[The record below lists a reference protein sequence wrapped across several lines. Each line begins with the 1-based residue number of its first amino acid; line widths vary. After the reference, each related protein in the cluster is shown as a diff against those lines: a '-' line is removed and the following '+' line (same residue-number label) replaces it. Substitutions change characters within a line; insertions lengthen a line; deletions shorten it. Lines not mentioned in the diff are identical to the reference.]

1 MKFYAILMSFVMA
14 VTYLPGKYKD
24 YYQSTA
30 DDDLILVL
38 DRKRTEVKPHEFEGE
53 CKAAYIN
60 LGGTFNPYY
69 GIQASTPIPNDI
81 YYLYTSIEKIGDY
94 AFYNASAT
102 LANIE
107 PTVTEIGEYAVGYH
121 DHLDANGNP
130 DYPVQVKGFTVSGE
144 LGTYAEKYAKD
155 NNFIFSDITIVT
167 HTGEQKRVK
176 YVPGDYDEDGE
187 VTVSDAQIALKNY
200 VETFAGNT
208 DGMPVNVRTDVSGDD
223 ILDVVD
229 AQLILKYYTQNSVA
243 GADVSWREIRN
254 NLV

>member
-30 DDDLILVL
+30 NDTLTLVL
-38 DRKRTEVKPHEFEGE
+38 DRNRTEVKPHEFEGE
-53 CKAAYIN
+53 SKASSIN
-60 LGGTFNPYY
+60 LGGTHNPYY
-69 GIQASTPIPNDI
+69 MIQASTPIPNDI

-94 AFYNASAT
+94 AFYNTSAT
-102 LANIE
+102 AAAIE

-121 DHLDANGNP
+121 DHLDSNGNP
-130 DYPVQVKGFTVSGE
+130 DYSIQVKGFTVFGE

-155 NNFIFSDITIVT
+155 NNFIFCDITAWT
-167 HTGEQKRVK
+167 HKGTMERVR
-176 YVPGDYDEDGE
+176 YTPGDYDEDGE

-243 GADVSWREIRN
+243 GADVSWYEIRN